1 MEQKLKPLNLE
12 LDLNYGNRMKRW
24 IYGIL
29 ILFLGCAPSE
39 LDDCF
44 RSAGSTI
51 TKAFEVSAFSKI
63 RFENDVILN
72 VQQGTSQKVEVTS
85 GSKLFENITVVV
97 EGETLVIKDENS
109 CNLVR
114 DYGLTQVLV
123 TTDTLTEIR
132 NSSAYDVRSIGVL
145 GFPSLVL
152 RSDSSGGVE
161 DSRKSG
167 DFYLNLD
174 CKELRVQA
182 NGQSVFYLEGMAE
195 NAVISFADE
204 YPRFEGGALA
214 IDTLTVFHR
223 GANKM
228 IVRPKHLIQGRIVG
242 VGDVIA
248 LERPAVVDVTEEF
261 TGRLRFQ

>member
-1 MEQKLKPLNLE
+1 M
-12 LDLNYGNRMKRW
+12 RRW
-24 IYGIL
+24 VYGIL
-29 ILFLGCAPSE
+29 ILFLGCSPSE

-44 RSAGSTI
+44 RSAGSTL
-51 TKAFEVSAFSKI
+51 TKTYEVAAFSRI
-63 RFENDVILN
+63 RFENDVTLN
-72 VQQGTSQKVEVTS
+72 VQQGDTQRVEVTS

-97 EGETLVIKDENS
+97 EGETLVLKDNNS

-123 TTDTLTEIR
+123 TTDTLTQIR

-145 GFPSLVL
+145 SFPSLVL
-152 RSDSSGGVE
+152 RSDSSGDVD

-204 YPRFEGGALA
+204 YPRFEGAQLA
-214 IDTLTVFHR
+214 IDTLTLFHR

-228 IVRPKHLIQGRIVG
+228 IVRPKKVIEGRIVG

>member
-1 MEQKLKPLNLE
+1 M
-12 LDLNYGNRMKRW
+12 
-24 IYGIL
+24 YGIL
-29 ILFLGCAPSE
+29 FLIVGCAPSE

-44 RSAGSTI
+44 KRSGSTI
-51 TKAFEVSAFSKI
+51 TKNFEMPPFSKV

-72 VQQGTSQKVEVTS
+72 IQQGSTQRVEVTS
-85 GSKLFENITVVV
+85 GSRLFENITVVV
-97 EGETLVIKDENS
+97 EGQTLVIKDENS

-114 DYGLTQVLV
+114 DYEITEVLI

-132 NSSAYDVRSIGVL
+132 NSSAYEVRSVGVL
-145 GFPSLVL
+145 SFPSLAL
-152 RSDSSGGVE
+152 LSDSSGGVE
-161 DSRKSG
+161 GSRKSG

-174 CKELRVQA
+174 CKEIRVQA
-182 NGQSVFYLEGMAE
+182 NGQSVFYMEGKVE

-204 YPRFEGGALA
+204 FPRFEGAELA

-228 IVRPKHLIQGRIVG
+228 IVRPKNVIQGRIVG

-248 LERPAVVDVTEEF
+248 VERPPTVNVTEEF